1 MHALPATFLH
11 IIPYNIYCS
20 VFSHMTL
27 AVHIYS
33 KFFIFCEFPVLISSF
48 DVYKGLLSLM
58 LNQALLVLLA
68 IQAVQAIND
77 FTGTAFYIRL
87 SKNIDHDCDNQIV
100 I

>member
-1 MHALPATFLH
+1 
-11 IIPYNIYCS
+11 
-20 VFSHMTL
+20 
-27 AVHIYS
+27 
-33 KFFIFCEFPVLISSF
+33 
-48 DVYKGLLSLM
+48 M

-87 SKNIDHDCDNQIV
+87 SKNIDHDRDDQIA